1 LDFLKSW
8 RKPLDAIPKP
18 ARATAKRI
26 PLAVDEI
33 VFVKRSI
40 ASIIQT
46 ARNEIAADFLSII
59 LNTPLI
65 IFVLLLSF
73 YFNNKIL

>member
-1 LDFLKSW
+1 LDFLTSW

-46 ARNEIAADFLSII
+46 ARNEIAADII